1 MTQKTKFGALA
12 LMVALVLIGCIALV
26 VQPVSALAQTED
38 REIYYMDSSEIMPL
52 AFTQDNE
59 TIAYDSKVVTENETG
74 PTFPCFENTNGTIRN
89 YCAPLAGT
97 VLAGYYDRWY
107 ESLIPGY
114 STWTSFGPISIY
126 SSFSSNTYIQSAFE
140 RLYELTKTNVYH
152 DGTTEE
158 EFVTGMNQYVDEKG
172 LNISYNSVKQGNSID
187 LSLMD
192 TYLDNEK
199 PVLLLCE
206 TYNIITA
213 IADDGEQVTLSKIN
227 SDVAHM
233 MVAYGYEQYAY
244 YKNGRLFRTDTYLK
258 VSSGVNGGKLCYAKL
273 NDDMDLVKAWAIDIY
288 E

>member
-1 MTQKTKFGALA
+1 MTKKIKFGAIA
-12 LMVALVLIGCIALV
+12 LMGAVALISCISLFAK
-26 VQPVSALAQTED
+26 PFGASAQSSD
-38 REIYYMDSSEIMPL
+38 GEIYYMDSPQIMPF

-74 PTFPCFENTNGTIRN
+74 PTFPCFENTNGAIRN

-114 STWTSFGPISIY
+114 STWTSFGPVSIY

-140 RLYELTKTNVYH
+140 HLYELTNTNVYH
-152 DGTTEE
+152 DGTTED
-158 EFVTGMNQYVDEKG
+158 EFVNGMNQYVDEKG
-172 LNISYNSVKQGNSID
+172 LNISYSSVKQGNSID

-206 TYNIITA
+206 TYNIITS
-213 IADDGEQVTLSKIN
+213 IRDDGEQVTLSKTN

-244 YKNGRLFRTDTYLK
+244 YRNGILFRTDTYLK

-273 NDDMDLVKAWAIDIY
+273 NDDMTLVKAWAIDIY